1 MDMGLRE
8 TFRLTCLLQV
18 RFCVAVLTVLVFAR
32 QSNQAVKQGAEERMS
47 QSLAVALPESSASL
61 PSFISPTDYVME
73 LEQGVLIYRASP
85 SVQQRLEM
93 LLEKQRDKSLTEAET
108 EELDR
113 YEEIDYELSYQNRL
127 LRNQELAA
135 VGKL

>member
-1 MDMGLRE
+1 
-8 TFRLTCLLQV
+8 
-18 RFCVAVLTVLVFAR
+18 
-32 QSNQAVKQGAEERMS
+32 MS
-47 QSLAVALPESSASL
+47 QSLASPSLAGALPESSASL
-61 PSFISPTDYVME
+61 PSFISPTDYVTE
-73 LEQGVLIYRASP
+73 FEQGVLIYRASP
-85 SVQQRLEM
+85 SVQQRFEM
-93 LLEKQRDKSLTEAET
+93 LLEKQRDKSLTEAQK

>member
-1 MDMGLRE
+1 
-8 TFRLTCLLQV
+8 
-18 RFCVAVLTVLVFAR
+18 
-32 QSNQAVKQGAEERMS
+32 MS
-47 QSLAVALPESSASL
+47 QSSASQSLVAALPESSTSL

-85 SVQQRLEM
+85 SVRQRFEM
-93 LLEKQRDKSLTEAET
+93 LLEKQSSEALTEAEK